1 MKWMLMLLFA
11 ATLAVGCNKSSSD
24 EEDTADA
31 VDNSEF
37 SESRVTKLADKYAEG
52 KFTEKD
58 YKEAIDIIDAY
69 NNALLEKAESLAK
82 SAKTQEEFGR
92 KISRFE
98 NKYAYIRELNFL
110 YSDDEYKMGSENYEY
125 LQKVQQK
132 FQERA
137 QRITD
142 RIIELPSRS
151 SVYGACDTT
160 ESVAVCAEA
169 PAEVYEEEA
178 PVAEAAEAPAAEAPA
193 AEAPAADVYPAK

>member
-69 NNALLEKAESLAK
+69 NNAILEKAESLAK
-82 SAKTQEEFGR
+82 SAKTQEEFDR
-92 KISRFE
+92 KMSRFG
-98 NKYAYIRELNFL
+98 NKYAYIQELNFVFA
-110 YSDDEYKMGSENYEY
+110 DDEYKMGSENYEH

-132 FQERA
+132 FSERA
-137 QRITD
+137 GKITEK
-142 RIIELPSRS
+142 ISALPARS
-151 SVYGACDTT
+151 AVYGGCDTD
-160 ESVAVCAEA
+160 SVAVCAEA
-169 PAEVYEEEA
+169 PAEAYEEEA
-178 PVAEAAEAPAAEAPA
+178 PVAEAV
-193 AEAPAADVYPAK
+193 EAPAADAYPAK

>member
-1 MKWMLMLLFA
+1 MLLFA

-37 SESRVTKLADKYAEG
+37 SESRVTKLADKYVEG

-69 NNALLEKAESLAK
+69 NNALLEKAESLVK
-82 SAKTQEEFGR
+82 SAKTREEFER

-98 NKYAYIRELNFL
+98 NKYAYIRELHFL
-110 YSDDEYKMGSENYEY
+110 YYDEEYKMGSENYEH

-142 RIIELPSRS
+142 RLNDMPSRS
-151 SVYGACDTT
+151 SVYDACDT
-160 ESVAVCAEA
+160 ESVAVCTEA
-169 PAEVYEEEA
+169 PAEAYEEEA
-178 PVAEAAEAPAAEAPA
+178 PVAD
-193 AEAPAADVYPAK
+193 AADDYPVKE